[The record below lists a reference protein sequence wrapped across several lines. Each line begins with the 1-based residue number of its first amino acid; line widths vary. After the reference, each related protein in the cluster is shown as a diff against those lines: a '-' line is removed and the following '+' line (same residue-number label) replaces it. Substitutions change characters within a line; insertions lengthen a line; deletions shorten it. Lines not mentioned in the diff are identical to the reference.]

1 MYGRRVAN
9 PMLRDNH
16 LNIKR
21 KYHADLSE
29 MSNIVLENVH
39 VRQKGRDAMVC
50 RCSDGAP
57 FDFIKRER
65 EFVQTN
71 FVDYIEDYESSVHL
85 KDTVELHLSIKG
97 NMDMLEEEEDLSS
110 VTVSAIGFNIN
121 TRKIVYRVRS
131 ATRSDSVGSRVP
143 DEAVPNECELDTMIA
158 DKQMQVKR
166 VYDRTIA
173 KLKKHATKMQFLEAL
188 ESLEE
193 RLIQSPNIDQFCEK

>member
-1 MYGRRVAN
+1 MN
-9 PMLRDNH
+9 
-16 LNIKR
+16 
-21 KYHADLSE
+21 
-29 MSNIVLENVH
+29 NIVLENVY

-57 FDFIKRER
+57 FEFIKHER

-97 NMDMLEEEEDLSS
+97 NMDMLEEEEEDLSS
-110 VTVSAIGFNIN
+110 VTVSAIGFNID
-121 TRKIVYRVRS
+121 TKKIVYRVRS
-131 ATRSDSVGSRVP
+131 ATQSASVGSRVP

-158 DKQMQVKR
+158 DKQMHVKR
-166 VYDRTIA
+166 VYNRTIA